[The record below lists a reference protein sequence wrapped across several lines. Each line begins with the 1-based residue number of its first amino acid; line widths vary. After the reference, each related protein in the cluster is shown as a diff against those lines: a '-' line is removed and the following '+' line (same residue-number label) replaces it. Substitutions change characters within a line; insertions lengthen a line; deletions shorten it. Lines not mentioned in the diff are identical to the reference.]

1 VAVEPGEDVIG
12 GLGPSKRLAGWFQAA
27 QKRLI
32 AVMSSLT
39 LAKSPRR
46 SACRSTIE
54 KKTST
59 RFSHDAE
66 VGVKCSRM
74 RGCLA
79 GQPRT
84 TGCLWVA

>member
-1 VAVEPGEDVIG
+1 LSLARMSSA
-12 GLGPSKRLAGWFQAA
+12 GLVQASGRPCWFQAA

-32 AVMSSLT
+32 AVVSSLT
-39 LAKSPRR
+39 LGKSPRR
-46 SACRSTIE
+46 SAWRSTIE

-79 GQPRT
+79 SQPRT